1 MSATGRSKT
10 PAASARACWRACS
23 ALTSQADFLVFPAVD
38 GAPAGAPALLP
49 ETYAQFA
56 STLFANV
63 TGQPALYL
71 PPAPGAGHSGFQVAG
86 PRLSDARLLS
96 LGEYLLNLRA
106 GRPLAMDF
114 EAVIGLEIH
123 VELNCTTKMFC
134 DCPNRYGDE
143 PNINTCP
150 ICLWF
155 PGAMPRF
162 SQQALEKAS
171 LLCLGLGAELQPRSA
186 FDQKV
191 YYYPDLP
198 KGFQLSQAHLPLSR
212 GGGIDITDESGK
224 PKRARLHHIHMEE
237 DVAKLV
243 HEMEGR
249 LPISL
254 VDFNRAGTPL
264 VEIVTEPDFRS
275 PYEAME
281 FLKALRTQVRY
292 AGCSECSM
300 ENGTMRVDA
309 NISIRPRGTTQ
320 MNTKVEVKNMNSVR
334 HVGDAIAYEIS
345 RQTAAVQAGET
356 VILHTRLWDPD
367 KKVTLPMRAKF
378 EGPCVP
384 DPSVP
389 VIELTPEWIEKMRS
403 RLPEM
408 PAARAERFVKQHGL
422 TAEEAR
428 FLSSDLEVAGYFEAL
443 IGRGHRAAHGHA
455 LAHHATDPGR
465 QRAAAGTRQFAGDPG
480 PLCRAAQDA
489 LARTRSTP
497 TRRARCWCICSTV
510 TRRTGGDRQR
520 PRIPAGLRY
529 RRPRCADRQGSGRA
543 TGGCGRCPEGAG

>member
-1 MSATGRSKT
+1 M
-10 PAASARACWRACS
+10 
-23 ALTSQADFLVFPAVD
+23 
-38 GAPAGAPALLP
+38 
-49 ETYAQFA
+49 E
-56 STLFANV
+56 
-63 TGQPALYL
+63 
-71 PPAPGAGHSGFQVAG
+71 
-86 PRLSDARLLS
+86 
-96 LGEYLLNLRA
+96 
-106 GRPLAMDF
+106 F

-123 VELNCTTKMFC
+123 AELNCRTKMFC

-143 PNINTCP
+143 PNVNTCP
-150 ICLWF
+150 TCLWF

-162 SQQALEKAS
+162 SQEALEKAS

-212 GGGIDITDESGK
+212 GGGIDIADETGK
-224 PKRARLHHIHMEE
+224 PKRARIHHIHMEE

-254 VDFNRAGTPL
+254 VDFNRAGSPL

-292 AGCSECSM
+292 VGSSECSM

-320 MNTKVEVKNMNSVR
+320 MNTKVEVKNMNSIR

-345 RQTAAVQAGET
+345 RQTAAVQAGEA

-367 KKVTLPMRAKF
+367 KKATLPMRAKF

-384 DPSVP
+384 DPAVP
-389 VIELTPEWIEKMRS
+389 VIELSPDWIEKMRS

-443 IGRGHRAAHGHA
+443 IGQGIAPRTAMHWLTTQLIPAVKERQQELSRSPVTPARFAVLLKMLSQEEINANAAREVLVHLFDSDEAPEAIVSARGFRQVSDPTALDSLIDKVLAAQPAA
-455 LAHHATDPGR
+455 LADVRKGQGKAMGFLVGQVMQASGGKANPKVIRELLAKKLG
-465 QRAAAGTRQFAGDPG
+465 AA
-480 PLCRAAQDA
+480 
-489 LARTRSTP
+489 
-497 TRRARCWCICSTV
+497 
-510 TRRTGGDRQR
+510 
-520 PRIPAGLRY
+520 
-529 RRPRCADRQGSGRA
+529 
-543 TGGCGRCPEGAG
+543 

>member
-1 MSATGRSKT
+1 
-10 PAASARACWRACS
+10 
-23 ALTSQADFLVFPAVD
+23 
-38 GAPAGAPALLP
+38 
-49 ETYAQFA
+49 
-56 STLFANV
+56 
-63 TGQPALYL
+63 
-71 PPAPGAGHSGFQVAG
+71 
-86 PRLSDARLLS
+86 
-96 LGEYLLNLRA
+96 
-106 GRPLAMDF
+106 MDF

-143 PNINTCP
+143 PNVNTCP
-150 ICLWF
+150 TCLWF
-155 PGAMPRF
+155 PGAMPRL

-224 PKRARLHHIHMEE
+224 PKRLRLHHIHMEE

-292 AGCSECSM
+292 TGCSECSM

-334 HVGDAIAYEIS
+334 HVGDAIAYEIT
-345 RQTAAVQAGET
+345 RQTTAVQAGEK

-367 KKVTLPMRAKF
+367 KKVTSPMRAKF

-389 VIELTPEWIEKMRS
+389 VIELTPAWIEKMRS

-422 TAEEAR
+422 TPEEAR
-428 FLSSDLEVAGYFEAL
+428 FLSSDLDVAGYFEAL
-443 IGRGHRAAHGHA
+443 IKEGIAPRTAMHWLTTQLIPAVKERQLELSNSPVTPVRFASLLKMLSKDEINANAAREVLVHLFDSNETPEAIVAAKGFRQVSDTGA
-455 LAHHATDPGR
+455 LDA
-465 QRAAAGTRQFAGDPG
+465 
-480 PLCRAAQDA
+480 LIEKVLAAQPAAVADVKNGQGKA
-489 LARTRSTP
+489 MGFLVGQVMQAS
-497 TRRARCWCICSTV
+497 
-510 TRRTGGDRQR
+510 GGKANPKVIRDLL
-520 PRIPAGLRY
+520 GKKL
-529 RRPRCADRQGSGRA
+529 
-543 TGGCGRCPEGAG
+543 GA

>member
-1 MSATGRSKT
+1 M
-10 PAASARACWRACS
+10 
-23 ALTSQADFLVFPAVD
+23 
-38 GAPAGAPALLP
+38 
-49 ETYAQFA
+49 E
-56 STLFANV
+56 
-63 TGQPALYL
+63 
-71 PPAPGAGHSGFQVAG
+71 
-86 PRLSDARLLS
+86 
-96 LGEYLLNLRA
+96 
-106 GRPLAMDF
+106 F
-114 EAVIGLEIH
+114 EPVIGLEIH
-123 VELNCTTKMFC
+123 VELNCDTKMFC

-143 PNINTCP
+143 PNANTCP
-150 ICLWF
+150 TCLWF

-212 GGGIDITDESGK
+212 GGAIDIMDESGK
-224 PKRARLHHIHMEE
+224 PKRVRINHIHMEE

-254 VDFNRAGTPL
+254 VDFNRAGVPL

-292 AGCSECSM
+292 TGSSECSM
-300 ENGTMRVDA
+300 ENGTVRADA
-309 NISIRPRGTTQ
+309 NISIRPRGTSQ

-334 HVGDAIAYEIS
+334 HVGDAIAYEIT
-345 RQTAAVQAGET
+345 RQTTAVQAGET
-356 VILHTRLWDPD
+356 TVLHTRLWDPD
-367 KKVTLPMRAKF
+367 KKVTIPMRAKF

-389 VIELTPEWIEKMRS
+389 VVELSAEWVEKMRA

-422 TAEEAR
+422 AAEEAR
-428 FLSSDLEVAGYFEAL
+428 FLSSDLDVAGYFEAL
-443 IGRGHRAAHGHA
+443 IREGIAPRTAMHWLTTQLLPAVKERGLEPGFSPVTPARLAALLRMLSKDEINANAAREVLMHLFDSDESPEVIVTARGFRQVSDTTA
-455 LAHHATDPGR
+455 L
-465 QRAAAGTRQFAGDPG
+465 
-480 PLCRAAQDA
+480 DA
-489 LARTRSTP
+489 LIDKVLSEHTAAVADVRKGQGKAVGFLVGQVMQAS
-497 TRRARCWCICSTV
+497 
-510 TRRTGGDRQR
+510 GGKANPKVIRDLLSKRLA
-520 PRIPAGLRY
+520 P
-529 RRPRCADRQGSGRA
+529 
-543 TGGCGRCPEGAG
+543 